1 MMFVENDELVFAKYF
16 ACHGAGIMAKA
27 AREQCNSEL
36 FNDNNLLLMPEFS
49 GGRRQ
54 QVANNLRTGVHIV
67 VPVVLYCQQDVGW
80 SGHELC

>member
-1 MMFVENDELVFAKYF
+1 MFVGKRGVGFSNIF
-16 ACHGAGIMAKA
+16 ACQRDRLITESTRQRSSSGLFHG
-27 AREQCNSEL
+27 
-36 FNDNNLLLMPEFS
+36 NNLLLMPEFS
-49 GGRRQ
+49 GGCRQ

>member
-1 MMFVENDELVFAKYF
+1 MFVGKRGVGFSNIF
-16 ACHGAGIMAKA
+16 ACHGGGIMAKA
-27 AREQCNSEL
+27 AREQCNSAL

-49 GGRRQ
+49 GGCRQ